1 MHNNKSDTSSNESA
15 SDSIDQLVDADAA
28 NEVIADDESNL
39 RETKLKDKRTK
50 FYKTGTSENF
60 SRLVII
66 KFWMILLVF
75 VI

>member
-15 SDSIDQLVDADAA
+15 SDYIDQLVDGAS
-28 NEVIADDESNL
+28 EVVADDEWNL
-39 RETKLKDKRTK
+39 GEATLKDNRTK
-50 FYKTGTSENF
+50 FYKTGRSENF